1 LLLLLLLLRI
11 LLPRLK
17 RRLLLLLLLWG
28 WLPLLRLPGLSRLL
42 LLRLPTLWLVAAAS
56 QQTLHIARSMHPLS
70 AGGYRRMQ
78 DLPAEHPQRLGEPL
92 VACPA
97 VRRNPLQILLTW
109 RLQPPD
115 EGVGCVV
122 NCRLAD
128 ISQALLSPLRRDR
141 PPGPRCLCHPLHRML
156 PRWAGVHPVGVHPR
170 RHVLLPEALLAARC
184 KPRLHHIIK
193 AALQPSLTLLQCRRR
208 AQAAVLLP
216 PYARAHPIAR
226 HPPP

>member
-1 LLLLLLLLRI
+1 LLLLLWI
-11 LLPRLK
+11 IMPGLK
-17 RRLLLLLLLWG
+17 RLLLLLLLQLWE
-28 WLPLLRLPGLSRLL
+28 WLPMLRLPGLPRLL
-42 LLRLPTLWLVAAAS
+42 LLRRLPTLWLVAAAA
-56 QQTLHIARSMHPLS
+56 QQTLHVARCMHPLS
-70 AGGYRRMQ
+70 AGGHRRMQ
-78 DLPAEHPQRLGEPL
+78 DLPAKHPQRLREPL

-97 VRRNPLQILLTW
+97 VRGNPLQILLTW

-115 EGVGCVV
+115 EGVSCVV
-122 NCRLAD
+122 NRRLAD
-128 ISQALLSPLRRDR
+128 IGQVLLSPLRGDWSPR
-141 PPGPRCLCHPLHRML
+141 PRCRCHPLHRML

-170 RHVLLPEALLAARC
+170 RHVLLPEALLTARC

-193 AALQPSLTLLQCRRR
+193 AALQPSLTLLQRGCR